1 MNLLDLVMRSPKP
14 TPWAEGETI
23 PWSDPGFSARMLQ
36 EHLSQVH
43 DEGSRRFE
51 IIDRQVAWVHE
62 QVLGGRPARVLDLA
76 CGPGLY
82 TSRLAKLGH
91 TCVGIDFAP
100 ASIGYAAERAELEDL
115 TCTYVLEDIR
125 HAEYGTD
132 YDLVM
137 LLYGEFNVFRKED
150 AHLILRKA
158 HSALKVGGHL
168 LLEPHTFA
176 AVYRMGH
183 ERAEWYTRASGLFSP
198 EPHLVLTENFW
209 EEKES
214 AATRRYYI
222 VTAANAEVT
231 AYAQSF
237 QAYAEVEYESLLDEC
252 GFDGVQF
259 LPGIGEVDQEGEA
272 ELLAILAVRGEGEHF
287 KGKRRSL
294 AIEGDDLVDS

>member
-115 TCTYVLEDIR
+115 TCT
-125 HAEYGTD
+125 
-132 YDLVM
+132 
-137 LLYGEFNVFRKED
+137 
-150 AHLILRKA
+150 
-158 HSALKVGGHL
+158 
-168 LLEPHTFA
+168 
-176 AVYRMGH
+176 
-183 ERAEWYTRASGLFSP
+183 
-198 EPHLVLTENFW
+198 
-209 EEKES
+209 
-214 AATRRYYI
+214 
-222 VTAANAEVT
+222 
-231 AYAQSF
+231 
-237 QAYAEVEYESLLDEC
+237 